1 MYAPPLNIRI
11 LDKRAFGQL
20 PMVGV
25 HVIKTLQDF
34 HVDPA
39 PGMSSLVRAQDPK
52 QGKGTEKK
60 RWMYELDS
68 YKKKVTSLFIFIT

>member
-52 QGKGTEKK
+52 QGKGTEKRDGCMNWIATK
-60 RWMYELDS
+60 R
-68 YKKKVTSLFIFIT
+68 KSLHYLFL

>member
-11 LDKRAFGQL
+11 FDKRAFGQL

-34 HVDPA
+34 HIDPT
-39 PGMSSLVRAQDPK
+39 PGMSLVRAQDPK
-52 QGKGTEKK
+52 QGKRTEKK
-60 RWMYELDS
+60 RWFDKCMYELDS
-68 YKKKVTSLFIFIT
+68 YKKKVA